1 MKRKF
6 RRLPILLS
14 LALAFAGIPAHACAD
29 EHPAEQ
35 SPEAPATT
43 AGAHSGCPHHSAPD
57 PEPASTD
64 DRDESAHDC
73 CGFSCR
79 CGCGAPA
86 PVLVMNA
93 TSYPV
98 SDLAANVLPPHT
110 LALTGATEQLL
121 RPPKATT

>member
-1 MKRKF
+1 MKWKS

-14 LALAFAGIPAHACAD
+14 LALAFAGMPAHACS
-29 EHPAEQ
+29 EHEAER

-43 AGAHSGCPHHSAPD
+43 MGADTGCPHHRGPV

-79 CGCGAPA
+79 CGCSAPA

-93 TSYPV
+93 TPDSV
-98 SDLAANVLPPHT
+98 SDLAENTLPPHT

-121 RPPKATT
+121 RPPKATP